1 MREPT
6 PEKANRHRA
15 SHPSTQTDKHLGKA
29 SELESPQAIK
39 KRKPHSP
46 KPPRE
51 DLQTIEIPADEWKN
65 LSF

>member
-6 PEKANRHRA
+6 PEKANRHSA
-15 SHPSTQTDKHLGKA
+15 SPPSTQTDKHLGKA
-29 SELESPQAIK
+29 SEVESPQVIK
-39 KRKPHSP
+39 KRRPHST

-51 DLQTIEIPADEWKN
+51 DLQTIEIPADEWKD